1 MPTLATVYT
10 NQLKR
15 ACTRSYTSYL
25 TYCFTKYFKVTD
37 DLFMF
42 QRAQKKRDQKFIYA
56 FSGSYTSKISNFKQ
70 TTLQQMLNN
79 TCNIPL
85 EPLKPANASSL
96 NIRSIS
102 ISCDPNSVSNNTC
115 NIKKNQKP
123 SSSCIKFLE
132 TLGQQNKA
140 TGISMPL
147 QDTNENVIDGVY
159 INENDI
165 DDNLNLESERDESFY
180 SWSSSPIEYQHL
192 TLSEIKNQIDNNCQ
206 SSEISSQTKLSN
218 MASEK
223 VSCEM
228 HICDSSKSLE
238 ISSEKSED
246 SVKKISK
253 IRSLPNNKNYILPS
267 STSESQSA
275 SYVDGKK
282 ELFSASGRIYP
293 WNKTEGFIKMTKLQ
307 MKNHKRIASDLSNNS
322 DSHSID
328 SIQSF
333 KPEFKDI
340 QKNPT
345 EQKKNRKLPG
355 LFLSE
360 EQKAVLK
367 IVVEEGK
374 SIFFT
379 GSAGTGKSVLLRE
392 IIASL
397 RKKYAKEPDRVAI
410 TASTGLAACNIGGV
424 TLHSYAGIGL
434 GRDSSEDLCKKIR
447 RNKKCLSRWLR
458 TKVLV
463 IDEISMVDAELFDKL
478 ESIARKIR
486 NNENPF
492 GGIQM
497 IVTGDFFQLPPVPD
511 QGKTSK
517 FAFEAEK
524 WKDVIS
530 HTIVLTHVFRQKDQD
545 FVEML
550 NELRLGRLSHNSIK
564 KFRSLDRDLQ
574 FDDGLE
580 PTELFPT
587 RNEVDQANAT
597 RMRSLNGTLRAFE
610 ALDSGTIVDKV
621 QRDKLLSNCMAPAR
635 IDLKEGAQVMLIKNF
650 DDQLVNGSLGKVI
663 GFMNEKTFQIWQ
675 EDEPDDDPFNYHEQV
690 DDPNIDEIKRRKKRR
705 IAKMQS
711 AAVTGKL
718 WPLVRFTLSNGLTR
732 DMLVQP
738 EQWKIEL
745 PNGEVQASRSQI
757 PLILAYAISIH
768 KAQGQTL
775 ERVKVDL
782 GRVFEKGQAY
792 VALSR
797 ATSQK
802 GLQVLHFEARKVMA
816 HPKVSLFYKSLVN
829 AVDLKK
835 KNDTK
840 SDFNEDLK

>member
-1 MPTLATVYT
+1 MFQQSQEKHHQKIIYAP
-10 NQLKR
+10 
-15 ACTRSYTSYL
+15 RSY
-25 TYCFTKYFKVTD
+25 
-37 DLFMF
+37 
-42 QRAQKKRDQKFIYA
+42 I
-56 FSGSYTSKISNFKQ
+56 SKISDFKQ
-70 TTLQQMLNN
+70 TKLQLMGNN
-79 TCNIPL
+79 TTSNYTKL
-85 EPLKPANASSL
+85 GPLKPVDASSL
-96 NIRSIS
+96 NIHPIS
-102 ISCDPNSVSNNTC
+102 
-115 NIKKNQKP
+115 KNQKP
-123 SSSCIKFLE
+123 SSSSIKFLE
-132 TLGQQNKA
+132 ILNQQNKG
-140 TGISMPL
+140 TGANIFQKS
-147 QDTNENVIDGVY
+147 TSNENFIDDLHV
-159 INENDI
+159 NENDI
-165 DDNLNLESERDESFY
+165 DDKLNLDSEHDESFY
-180 SWSSSPIEYQHL
+180 SWSSSPMEYQHL
-192 TLSEIKNQIDNNCQ
+192 ALSGLKDQFNNECQ
-206 SSEISSQTKLSN
+206 SSDTIFQPKLSN
-218 MASEK
+218 TTLFEEIICETE
-223 VSCEM
+223 VSNSL
-228 HICDSSKSLE
+228 DSLE
-238 ISSEKSED
+238 IDSGNPKDLKNSALKENHSALQVGQKNEQFQDSRRIPFLNKAEDHIELVKSEM
-246 SVKKISK
+246 
-253 IRSLPNNKNYILPS
+253 
-267 STSESQSA
+267 
-275 SYVDGKK
+275 
-282 ELFSASGRIYP
+282 
-293 WNKTEGFIKMTKLQ
+293 KTR
-307 MKNHKRIASDLSNNS
+307 KRISSDILNKS
-322 DSHSID
+322 DIHKID
-328 SIQSF
+328 NIQNF
-333 KPEFKDI
+333 KFESKDI
-340 QKNPT
+340 QKKPIQ
-345 EQKKNRKLPG
+345 QKKNKKLPG

-360 EQKAVLK
+360 EQKTVLK
-367 IVVEEGK
+367 IIVEERE

-434 GRDSSEDLCKKIR
+434 GRDSWEDLCKKIR
-447 RNKKCLSRWLR
+447 KNKKCLSRWLR
-458 TKVLV
+458 TKVLI

-478 ESIARKIR
+478 ENIARKIR

-511 QGKTSK
+511 QGKISK
-517 FAFEAEK
+517 FAFEAKK

-530 HTIVLTHVFRQKDQD
+530 HTIALTHVFRQKDQD

-550 NELRLGRLSHNSIK
+550 NELRLGRLSYNSIS
-564 KFRSLDRDLQ
+564 KFRSLDRELQ

-597 RMRSLNGTLRAFE
+597 RMRSLSGALRTFE
-610 ALDSGTIVDKV
+610 ALDSGTVDKV
-621 QRDKLLSNCMAPAR
+621 QRDKLLSSCMAPAR

-675 EDEPDDDPFNYHEQV
+675 EDEPDDDPFNYHEQI
-690 DDPNIDEIKRRKKRR
+690 DDSNIDEIKKRKKRR

-711 AAVTGKL
+711 AAATGKL

-829 AVDLKK
+829 TGDLKRK
-835 KNDTK
+835 TNISSNFNKEKNID
-840 SDFNEDLK
+840 DFSKNYVD

>member
-1 MPTLATVYT
+1 MSTKKHDQEIIYASF
-10 NQLKR
+10 
-15 ACTRSYTSYL
+15 RSY
-25 TYCFTKYFKVTD
+25 
-37 DLFMF
+37 
-42 QRAQKKRDQKFIYA
+42 IP
-56 FSGSYTSKISNFKQ
+56 KISNFKQ
-70 TTLQQMLNN
+70 TTLQPMVNN
-79 TCNIPL
+79 RACSHIAL
-85 EPLKPANASSL
+85 EPLKPINSSSL

-102 ISCDPNSVSNNTC
+102 VTRESNSISSNICNTR
-115 NIKKNQKP
+115 KNQKP
-123 SSSCIKFLE
+123 SSSSIKFLE
-132 TLGQQNKA
+132 ILNQQNKFP
-140 TGISMPL
+140 GISVPL
-147 QDTNENVIDGVY
+147 QNINDENVIHDLHV
-159 INENDI
+159 NENDI
-165 DDNLNLESERDESFY
+165 DDNLNLDSEHDESFY
-180 SWSSSPIEYQHL
+180 SWSSSPMEYHQL
-192 TLSEIKNQIDNNCQ
+192 ALSGFKDQLNNNCQ
-206 SSEISSQTKLSN
+206 SSDTVSQSKLSN
-218 MASEK
+218 MVSFKDVLCETAVSDHSSSLGTSLENSKNSLKNSTLKDQTFFDDQKCITFTSASEIFPGLRVDEGNEQFQVFK
-223 VSCEM
+223 RNISRDKIE
-228 HICDSSKSLE
+228 SSIKEVKSQ
-238 ISSEKSED
+238 EKNRKRTTSD
-246 SVKKISK
+246 I
-253 IRSLPNNKNYILPS
+253 LNNLDVRN
-267 STSESQSA
+267 
-275 SYVDGKK
+275 V
-282 ELFSASGRIYP
+282 
-293 WNKTEGFIKMTKLQ
+293 
-307 MKNHKRIASDLSNNS
+307 
-322 DSHSID
+322 D
-328 SIQSF
+328 SIQNSKF
-333 KPEFKDI
+333 EFKDI
-340 QKNPT
+340 RKKIT

-360 EQKAVLK
+360 EQKTVLK
-367 IVVEEGK
+367 IVVEEKK

-397 RKKYAKEPDRVAI
+397 RKKYAKEPDRVAV

-434 GRDSSEDLCKKIR
+434 GRDSSEDLCKKIK

-458 TKVLV
+458 TKVLI

-478 ESIARKIR
+478 ENIARKLR

-511 QGKTSK
+511 QGKMSK
-517 FAFEAEK
+517 FAFEAKK

-530 HTIVLTHVFRQKDQD
+530 HTIALTHVFRQKDQD

-550 NELRLGRLSHNSIK
+550 NELRLGHLSHSSIK

-597 RMRSLNGTLRAFE
+597 RMRSLSGTLRTFE
-610 ALDSGTIVDKV
+610 ALDSGTVDKV

-650 DDQLVNGSLGKVI
+650 DDQLVNGSLGKVV

-675 EDEPDDDPFNYHEQV
+675 EDEHDDDPFNYHEQ
-690 DDPNIDEIKRRKKRR
+690 DDDSNIDEIKRRKKRR
-705 IAKMQS
+705 IAKMQL
-711 AAVTGKL
+711 AASTGKL

-829 AVDLKK
+829 TGDLKRK
-835 KNDTK
+835 IDMESGVKEKNMDD
-840 SDFNEDLK
+840 DFS

>member
-1 MPTLATVYT
+1 
-10 NQLKR
+10 
-15 ACTRSYTSYL
+15 
-25 TYCFTKYFKVTD
+25 
-37 DLFMF
+37 MF
-42 QRAQKKRDQKFIYA
+42 QRSQEKHHQKIIYA
-56 FSGSYTSKISNFKQ
+56 PRSYISKISDFKQ
-70 TTLQQMLNN
+70 TKLQLMRNN
-79 TCNIPL
+79 ITSNYIKSG
-85 EPLKPANASSL
+85 PLKPVDASSL
-96 NIRSIS
+96 NIHPISVAHESSIFN
-102 ISCDPNSVSNNTC
+102 DH

-123 SSSCIKFLE
+123 SSSSIKFLE
-132 TLGQQNKA
+132 TLNQQNKA
-140 TGISMPL
+140 TGASIFLKNTS
-147 QDTNENVIDGVY
+147 DENLIDDLHV
-159 INENDI
+159 NENDI
-165 DDNLNLESERDESFY
+165 DDNLNLDSEHDESFY
-180 SWSSSPIEYQHL
+180 SWSSSPMQYQHL
-192 TLSEIKNQIDNNCQ
+192 ALSGLKDQFSNECQ
-206 SSEISSQTKLSN
+206 SSDTIFQPKLSN
-218 MASEK
+218 TTLFEEVICETE
-223 VSCEM
+223 VSNSL
-228 HICDSSKSLE
+228 DSLE
-238 ISSEKSED
+238 INSGNPKD
-246 SVKKISK
+246 
-253 IRSLPNNKNYILPS
+253 LKNTALK
-267 STSESQSA
+267 ENHCALQ
-275 SYVDGKK
+275 VDQKN
-282 ELFSASGRIYP
+282 EQFQDSGRILFL
-293 WNKTEGFIKMTKLQ
+293 NKTEGPIELVKSE
-307 MKNHKRIASDLSNNS
+307 MKNRKRISSDILNKS
-322 DSHSID
+322 DIHKID
-328 SIQSF
+328 NIQSF
-333 KPEFKDI
+333 RFESKDI
-340 QKNPT
+340 QKKSIK
-345 EQKKNRKLPG
+345 QKKNKKLPG

-360 EQKAVLK
+360 EQKTVLK
-367 IVVEEGK
+367 IVVEERE

-447 RNKKCLSRWLR
+447 KNKKCLSRWLR
-458 TKVLV
+458 TKVLI

-478 ESIARKIR
+478 ENIARKIR

-511 QGKTSK
+511 QGKMSK
-517 FAFEAEK
+517 FAFEAKK

-530 HTIVLTHVFRQKDQD
+530 HTIALTHVFRQKDQD

-550 NELRLGRLSHNSIK
+550 NELRLGRLSYNSIN
-564 KFRSLDRDLQ
+564 KFRSLDRELQ

-597 RMRSLNGTLRAFE
+597 RMRSLSGALRTFE
-610 ALDSGTIVDKV
+610 ALDSGTVDKI

-675 EDEPDDDPFNYHEQV
+675 EDEPDDDPFNYHEQI
-690 DDPNIDEIKRRKKRR
+690 DDSNIDEIKKRKKRR
-705 IAKMQS
+705 IAGMQS
-711 AAVTGKL
+711 AAATGKL

-829 AVDLKK
+829 TGDLKRK
-835 KNDTK
+835 ANVD
-840 SDFNEDLK
+840 SDFNKEKNMDDFPKNYVG